1 MSICTNVSLF
11 FTFPYIHVHTHTC
24 HSFASFCNLYKQ
36 TSNTYKYILWSN
48 MSTMGHL
55 SLKDFKLEIPAICV
69 FVFYLV
75 DRGIIT
81 VHASININLFI
92 PLTSP
97 PPPKKNP
104 YSPNSIIMKKNSW
117 GIKYIKWKHLHRVK
131 HNLQKKRNTCSNFF
145 FLLFFQNLILRIK
158 HWVFSLRNSK
168 TISLPFLPY
177 WMKHFL
183 ASSL

>member
-24 HSFASFCNLYKQ
+24 NSFASFCNLYKQ

-48 MSTMGHL
+48 MSNMGHL

-69 FVFYLV
+69 FIFYLV

-92 PLTSP
+92 PFTSP
-97 PPPKKNP
+97 PPTPTLLTKFHNHEKKQKNRGN
-104 YSPNSIIMKKNSW
+104 YINKMKTKSHHIIC
-117 GIKYIKWKHLHRVK
+117 IE
-131 HNLQKKRNTCSNFF
+131 
-145 FLLFFQNLILRIK
+145 
-158 HWVFSLRNSK
+158 
-168 TISLPFLPY
+168 
-177 WMKHFL
+177 
-183 ASSL
+183 